1 MLNISC
7 GFDGGNIEVVD
18 QSNPEALQLKI
29 RKDGKAD
36 FLQWFHFRV
45 AGAADQTLNFVLKNA
60 GECSYP
66 KGWEDYSVAISYD
79 REIWFRVPAE
89 YKDGKLEFS
98 FQSEQSCFYCAYFAP
113 YSLERHHDLVAE
125 CLQSPDVSHH
135 YLGSTVQGRDLDLL
149 QVGQPS
155 RDKKNLWFIARQH
168 PGETMAEWWM
178 EGFLERLTDDSDPVV
193 RKLLSQAVFYVVP
206 NMNPDG
212 SFLGHL
218 RTNAAGKNLNRE
230 WANPSEELSPEVY
243 YTLTAMS
250 QRGVDFCLDVHGD
263 EALPYNFIAG
273 AEGTPSWDDKK
284 DHQLQTFKK
293 NFETLSPDFQTKFGY
308 PISEPGKANMTLCT
322 NAISEKF
329 QCLAM
334 TLEMPFKDTAD
345 TPMPLEGWSPE
356 RAMNLG
362 VSVVDVL
369 SLSFPDIF

>member
-1 MLNISC
+1 
-7 GFDGGNIEVVD
+7 
-18 QSNPEALQLKI
+18 
-29 RKDGKAD
+29 
-36 FLQWFHFRV
+36 
-45 AGAADQTLNFVLKNA
+45 
-60 GECSYP
+60 
-66 KGWEDYSVAISYD
+66 
-79 REIWFRVPAE
+79 
-89 YKDGKLEFS
+89 
-98 FQSEQSCFYCAYFAP
+98 
-113 YSLERHHDLVAE
+113 
-125 CLQSPDVSHH
+125 
-135 YLGSTVQGRDLDLL
+135 
-149 QVGQPS
+149 
-155 RDKKNLWFIARQH
+155 
-168 PGETMAEWWM
+168 MAEWWM